1 MTTNNKREFNKEV
14 DTKGCKMIVS
24 LRDSKIGGQKIQ
36 NLKCLH

>member
-24 LRDSKIGGQKIQ
+24 LRDSKNWWTENPESKVFT
-36 NLKCLH
+36 